1 MQYKTAPKSLPEIA
15 RELNV
20 DAVVEGSVLRAGD
33 RVKITAQLVGTQP
46 ERHLWTD
53 NYTRDLVDIL
63 ALHSEVARDIAGEI
77 RAAITPA
84 EDQSLRRERPV
95 DPDAFDAYIRGRH
108 FWNKR
113 SAKHLYKAIE
123 YFQQAIELDPGSALG
138 YQGLADVYIVFPEY
152 AAVPAEEYFTRAK
165 AAALKA
171 LELNPDLGEAY
182 ATLASVMDLRGEP
195 WAEVEKNFQ
204 RAIELSP
211 SYATIHHWYALGF
224 RDRGRLDEYKKEI
237 GRAYEL
243 DPLSLII
250 RSNIAE
256 SYYYSRQYDKMIS
269 EAQKM
274 LDLDSTFFWTKII
287 LGLGYLMKG
296 ESEEALRYLKEGVEL
311 SDSSL
316 VSLLRLGCAYA
327 ITGEQDQALEILSSV
342 KDWSLLD
349 RNALNPLLQL
359 YTCVGAIDDV
369 FTILEEVYVNEPH
382 PDLLQYY
389 TINPLFDPITQD
401 PRFSALLEK
410 AEARAREK

>member
-1 MQYKTAPKSLPEIA
+1 MWANSYE
-15 RELNV
+15 
-20 DAVVEGSVLRAGD
+20 
-33 RVKITAQLVGTQP
+33 
-46 ERHLWTD
+46 
-53 NYTRDLVDIL
+53 RDLRDIL

-84 EDQSLRRERPV
+84 EDQSLRRKRPV

-108 FWNKR
+108 YWNKR
-113 SAKHLYKAIE
+113 SAKDLYKAIE
-123 YFQQAIELDPGSALG
+123 YFQQAIELDPGCALG
-138 YQGLADVYIVFPEY
+138 YHGLADVYLILPIL
-152 AAVPAEEYFTRAK
+152 AGVPAEEYFTRAE

-195 WAEVEKNFQ
+195 WAEVEKYYQ

-211 SYATIHHWYALGF
+211 SYATAHQWYGLGF
-224 RDRGRLDEYKKEI
+224 LQRGRLDEYTKETW
-237 GRAYEL
+237 RAYEL

-250 RSNIAE
+250 RSNVADI
-256 SYYYSRQYDKMIS
+256 YYPSRQYDRMIS
-269 EAQKM
+269 EYQKL
-274 LDLDSTFFWTKII
+274 LDLDSTFPLAKTG
-287 LGLGYLMKG
+287 LGLGHLMKG
-296 ESEEALRYLKEGVEL
+296 ELEEALQYIQEGVEL

-316 VSLLRLGCAYA
+316 SSLLRLGCAYA
-327 ITGEQDQALEILSSV
+327 KTGEFDQALEILSNV
-342 KDWSLLD
+342 RDWSLLD
-349 RNALNPLLQL
+349 RDTLILLLQL

-369 FTILEEVYVNEPH
+369 FTILEKAYVDEPH

-389 TINPLFDPITQD
+389 TIDPLFDTVTQD